1 MNPNLSFDVTSI
13 PQIKETTNK
22 RTYGEIYGIA
32 VSNRSTNLAT
42 AFSVANVLSSGA
54 DVTNLS
60 VALSLP
66 PASRPLIAVKP
77 EDPYLFTF
85 FNSSL
90 VSRSWLDPSDAQS
103 NLIFKELIENIL
115 SNKLSMSEAVNKAQ
129 DQLELLFK

>member
-60 VALSLP
+60 VALLHMLSL
-66 PASRPLIAVKP
+66 
-77 EDPYLFTF
+77 F
-85 FNSSL
+85 SS
-90 VSRSWLDPSDAQS
+90 S
-103 NLIFKELIENIL
+103 
-115 SNKLSMSEAVNKAQ
+115 
-129 DQLELLFK
+129 